1 MQTIKLFVAS
11 SDELMHER
19 LVFSRIALEL
29 GARLRERG
37 MRIDLVKWEYLDSSM
52 GLLHKQE
59 EYNREL
65 AMCDIVFVLFSRRF
79 GEYTEEEFRVA
90 LEGMR
95 NRQRPRKVVVMFK
108 KGGEAVEPGLASFRE
123 SLVPEDGLEV
133 MEFSNDDEL
142 SQEVKSTIM
151 LHLDDSGELQLGKLD
166 GGD

>member
-1 MQTIKLFVAS
+1 MQTIKIFLAS
-11 SDELMHER
+11 SDELAHER

-29 GARLRERG
+29 GARLREMG

-95 NRQRPRKVVVMFK
+95 SRQRPRKVVVMFK

-123 SLVPEDGLEV
+123 SLLLEAGLEV
-133 MEFSNDDEL
+133 MEFSDDDEL
-142 SQEVKSTIM
+142 FQKAQAVILQEAC
-151 LHLDDSGELQLGKLD
+151 GEGRRPRRPQ
-166 GGD
+166 

>member
-1 MQTIKLFVAS
+1 MQTIKIFLAS
-11 SDELMHER
+11 SDELAHER

-37 MRIDLVKWEYLDSSM
+37 VRIDLVKWEYLDSSM

-65 AMCDIVFVLFSRRF
+65 SMCDIVFVLFSRRF

-95 NRQRPRKVVVMFK
+95 NRQRPCKVVVMFK
-108 KGGEAVEPGLASFRE
+108 KCDEAVEPGLASFKE
-123 SLVPEDGLEV
+123 SIVPEDGLAV
-133 MEFSNDDEL
+133 MEFSNDIEL
-142 SQEVKSTIM
+142 GQKVKSTIIPCM
-151 LHLDDSGELQLGKLD
+151 KEGK
-166 GGD
+166 

>member
-1 MQTIKLFVAS
+1 MQVIRIFLAS
-11 SDELMHER
+11 SDELAHER

-29 GARLRERG
+29 GPQLRKREA
-37 MRIDLVKWEYLDSSM
+37 RIDLVKWEYLDSSM
-52 GLLHKQE
+52 GPLHKQA

-65 AMCDIVFVLFSRRF
+65 ATCDIVFVLFWRRF
-79 GEYTEEEFRVA
+79 GEYTEEEFRMA

-142 SQEVKSTIM
+142 FQKAQAVILQEACVP
-151 LHLDDSGELQLGKLD
+151 DDVGKED
-166 GGD
+166 E

>member
-1 MQTIKLFVAS
+1 MQTIKIFLAS
-11 SDELMHER
+11 SDELAHER

-29 GARLRERG
+29 GARLREWG

-59 EYNREL
+59 EYNCEL

-79 GEYTEEEFRVA
+79 GEYTEEEFRMA
-90 LEGMR
+90 MEGMR
-95 NRQRPRKVVVMFK
+95 NRQRPRRVVVMFK
-108 KGGEAVEPGLASFRE
+108 KGGEAVEPALASFRE

-142 SQEVKSTIM
+142 FQKAQAVILQEGCVP
-151 LHLDDSGELQLGKLD
+151 DDVGKED
-166 GGD
+166 E